1 MKKWKISDFVLIGL
15 LAAIDAAVIY
25 GVGREINKWVEMG
38 VTEEEMYGYIRYLTG
53 GFAVIG
59 VVSAI
64 LCGIVGVYV
73 GKLILKRHFKN
84 MD

>member
-1 MKKWKISDFVLIGL
+1 MGRNGR
-15 LAAIDAAVIY
+15 Y
-25 GVGREINKWVEMG
+25 G
-38 VTEEEMYGYIRYLTG
+38 EEMYGYIRYLTG